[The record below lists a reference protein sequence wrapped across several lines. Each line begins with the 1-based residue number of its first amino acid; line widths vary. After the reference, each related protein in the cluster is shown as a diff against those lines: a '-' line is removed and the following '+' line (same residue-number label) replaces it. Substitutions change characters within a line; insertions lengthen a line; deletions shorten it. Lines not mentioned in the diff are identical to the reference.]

1 MTTPPPEEFG
11 SLHIVELRSENVK
24 RLRAVTIRPDGR
36 VVTLGGDNDQGK
48 TSVLQSIEMAL
59 GGGDQIIEEP
69 IRRGAKKARVV
80 LDLGDIVVTRTFT
93 KQGSTL
99 VVTGKDGTPR
109 KSPQELLN
117 RLTNA
122 VTFDPFGFTLLKPAQ
137 QAEILRG
144 IVKLDFSALE
154 AARQKAFGER
164 TLVNRDLDQQKALV
178 ARLPFHKDAPA
189 AEESSTAILVEI
201 DTFRKHNEGVKAL
214 RDAAED
220 ANEVVADETKKHEDL
235 LATGKDLRAQI
246 GALQAKLAANEKAAG
261 QQFEVITAAT
271 QKLAAA
277 TKEWESAEMRD
288 PAPLTAKLAGLEA
301 ANAKVRANKQ
311 RADAEAAVKSKQ
323 AMSDA
328 LTQKIEACDEER
340 AATLAATKFP
350 VAGLSFGDNGVL
362 LDGLP
367 FSQAG
372 DAEQIRVS
380 VAIAAAL
387 NPKIRVMLIHDGSL
401 IGTRKMELIRQLAE
415 EHNLQVWIEVVSD
428 KDDKKSSVV
437 IEDGHVVGQ
446 EVVETEEPA
455 APAEA
460 PASPP
465 QTEKQAGLDLPPS
478 R

>member
-1 MTTPPPEEFG
+1 MTTPSPEEFSG
-11 SLHIVELRSENVK
+11 LHIVELRSENVK

-93 KQGSTL
+93 KSGSTL
-99 VVTGKDGTPR
+99 VVTGKDGTPK

-117 RLTNA
+117 RLTSA
-122 VTFDPFGFTLLKPAQ
+122 VAFDPFGFTLLKPAA
-137 QAEILRG
+137 QADVLRG
-144 IVKLDFSALE
+144 IVKLDFTALDSQ
-154 AARQKAFGER
+154 RQKAFNER

-178 ARLPFHKDAPA
+178 ARLPFHQDAPD
-189 AEESSTAILVEI
+189 AEESSASILAEI
-201 DTFRKHNEGVKAL
+201 DAYRKHNEGITAL
-214 RDAAED
+214 RNAIADAED
-220 ANEVVADETKKHEDL
+220 IVGDEQKKHEDIA
-235 LATGKDLRAQI
+235 LAGAGIREQI
-246 GALQAKLAANEKAAG
+246 RELQEKLAANDKAVEEQAKAVINARKKLADATKAAEG
-261 QQFEVITAAT
+261 V
-271 QKLAAA
+271 
-277 TKEWESAEMRD
+277 EMRD
-288 PAPLTAKLAGLEA
+288 PGPLTEKLNGLEA

-311 RADAEAAVKSKQ
+311 RADAEAAVKAKQ
-323 AMSDA
+323 SQSDA
-328 LTQKIEACDEER
+328 FSRKIDECDESR

-350 VAGLSFGDNGVL
+350 VAGLSFGENGVL

-437 IEDGHVVGQ
+437 IEDGHIVGQ
-446 EVVETEEPA
+446 EVAEEEPA
-455 APAEA
+455 APAETPA
-460 PASPP
+460 PDAKSESQP
-465 QTEKQAGLDLPPS
+465 TFDLPPS